1 MHSAFTPTLC
11 HDQLEI
17 IILDIPAP
25 VYRMSGNSALNARQ
39 TSNLGLLS
47 REHNVDFS
55 PAGLVPP
62 AAREKKKPLV
72 IITAGTKFLGCHND
86 SLIVPRIIHI
96 HCNQTAY
103 VHQIIHIHCNQNASC
118 RKFFLVY
125 LLKSTYPDTRKS
137 FLGNNCFVQ
146 KTSLLPGSTTS
157 IRQSRN
163 RKHSTDIIMRT
174 NQGIVIIM

>member
-1 MHSAFTPTLC
+1 MHSVFTPTLC

-96 HCNQTAY
+96 HCNQ
-103 VHQIIHIHCNQNASC
+103 NAAC